1 MWKNFAR
8 NCFSKTSHPH
18 YSALLTGIVS
28 TQKTPALP
36 SIGSHVSDSFMCW
49 NYLLTTD
56 PSKASVRP
64 GQDPRNKQYDI
75 IWAQSLTSMQQLG
88 HRDWRPSW
96 CDRNFI
102 MPAISNTCLE
112 AQSWK
117 SLGMTEYV
125 THRVDYSPTNLFEL
139 ELIKEVCIIINY
151 VLT

>member
-1 MWKNFAR
+1 
-8 NCFSKTSHPH
+8 
-18 YSALLTGIVS
+18 
-28 TQKTPALP
+28 
-36 SIGSHVSDSFMCW
+36 
-49 NYLLTTD
+49 
-56 PSKASVRP
+56 
-64 GQDPRNKQYDI
+64 
-75 IWAQSLTSMQQLG
+75 
-88 HRDWRPSW
+88 
-96 CDRNFI
+96 